1 MQASLL
7 FSVLFFFF
15 LVSEGKEHLSEHKG
29 VVDLD
34 CDLACLILFQ
44 IKEVQASYS
53 VSVSR
58 KVEQTNKW
66 L

>member
-7 FSVLFFFF
+7 FSVLFFF

>member
-1 MQASLL
+1 ML
-7 FSVLFFFF
+7 FSGLFFFC
-15 LVSEGKEHLSEHKG
+15 VSEGKEHLSEHKG

-53 VSVSR
+53 VST